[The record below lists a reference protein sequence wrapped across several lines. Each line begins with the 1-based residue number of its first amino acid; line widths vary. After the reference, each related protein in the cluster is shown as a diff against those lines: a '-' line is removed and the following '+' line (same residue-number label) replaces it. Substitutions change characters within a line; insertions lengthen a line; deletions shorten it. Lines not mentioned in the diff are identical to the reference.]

1 MKSTATQNDK
11 NNHLIVDRCQIKF
24 DIWNLLDFKLISP
37 DTSYGIVTFNVV
49 QRRNVVLH
57 WLYLAD
63 VRNRLKIGG
72 QMIRTNL
79 RPLVAPLH
87 RMPTHD
93 DPRITPQHA
102 VLDVICKSS
111 RHNTISDSAPLT
123 YPLIFSNCNTFLSR
137 PFCRNLQKYTV
148 AKTSAT
154 GTSLISDLCSFVHN
168 STYATLVSMEITISI
183 APFWM

>member
-87 RMPTHD
+87 
-93 DPRITPQHA
+93 
-102 VLDVICKSS
+102 
-111 RHNTISDSAPLT
+111 
-123 YPLIFSNCNTFLSR
+123 
-137 PFCRNLQKYTV
+137 
-148 AKTSAT
+148 
-154 GTSLISDLCSFVHN
+154 
-168 STYATLVSMEITISI
+168 
-183 APFWM
+183 